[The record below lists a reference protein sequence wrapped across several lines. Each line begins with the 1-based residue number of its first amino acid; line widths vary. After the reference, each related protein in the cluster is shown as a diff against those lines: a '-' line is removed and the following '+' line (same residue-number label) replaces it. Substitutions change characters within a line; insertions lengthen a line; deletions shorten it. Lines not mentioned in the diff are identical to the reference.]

1 MATICR
7 GSGGCAMW
15 YCKQELDQ
23 HHSITSAMQATLWLQ
38 ICAAGAAVALRMM
51 TCTCE
56 GFEALPRGR
65 YMADLVIAL
74 LQDYAAATAL
84 FPLRPAELDDA
95 HRDLPEPALLGDWDN
110 APASCVHGGPLHL
123 AALHNTV
130 PLTLSVNP
138 SAHALICMES
148 PHCLQEI
155 CTADGEGIGSRPS
168 TLLLC

>member
-23 HHSITSAMQATLWLQ
+23 QHSTTSAMPATLWLQ
-38 ICAAGAAVALRMM
+38 ICAAGAALALRMM
-51 TCTCE
+51 THTCE

-74 LQDYAAATAL
+74 LQDYAAAAAL
-84 FPLRPAELDDA
+84 FPLRPAKLDNA
-95 HRDLPEPALLGDWDN
+95 HRDLPEPALLGAWDN

-130 PLTLSVNP
+130 PLMSSVT
-138 SAHALICMES
+138 SLIM
-148 PHCLQEI
+148 
-155 CTADGEGIGSRPS
+155 R
-168 TLLLC
+168 